1 MDLEAVLGLLDDEA
15 KNRAFEH
22 SLSNLET
29 SPRMEFE
36 ALKVC
41 IRLRPRLDSTHQGV
55 DKLLHLLI
63 QRIPCEPL
71 DSDHVYR
78 LAEILCT
85 DGSFADVLF
94 RERIYT
100 TLVALLPEFSTRT
113 HAEADVEQVRKG
125 TAYLTLLKCSYWL
138 PSAKNHVLGPGLL
151 ELLSSFLGLPELES
165 VALNAISALLSLL
178 KREELVV
185 VASSKDSPQ
194 PWLKPTSIPGQMVL
208 AEPVVDGS
216 FWNSLSNLDSTSF
229 KTGRPII
236 FSSRRTHAKHKNV
249 LNFLCSTLWHNQPT

>member
-1 MDLEAVLGLLDDEA
+1 MDLEAVLGLLDEEA

-29 SPRMEFE
+29 SPRMDRE

-41 IRLRPRLDSTHQGV
+41 IRLRPRLDSTHQGLH
-55 DKLLHLLI
+55 KLLDLLM

-71 DSDHVYR
+71 DSDHVYS

-100 TLVALLPEFSTRT
+100 TLVALLPELSTGK
-113 HAEADVEQVRKG
+113 HVEPDAENVRKA

-138 PSAKNHVLGPGLL
+138 PGANNHVLGPGLL
-151 ELLSSFLGLPELES
+151 ELLSSFLGLPDLES
-165 VALNAISALLSLL
+165 VALDAISAFLSLL
-178 KREELVV
+178 KHGEPVV
-185 VASSKDSPQ
+185 VASSRDGPQ

-216 FWNSLSNLDSTSF
+216 FWNSLGNLDSTYF
-229 KTGRPII
+229 KTGRSVT
-236 FSSRRTHAKHKNV
+236 FSSRRTYTKHKNI
-249 LNFLCSTLWHNQPT
+249 LIFLCSTLWHS